1 MLKNRDTR
9 VFALVAMISLLL
21 LSACDSG
28 GGPAT
33 PTPSPTTGAAID
45 PNTGSRSQGT
55 STVLDIKDDVQF
67 IDMMTPHH
75 QLAVDMAKV
84 ALEHAQHGELKG
96 LANDIIMSQQDEI
109 NRMAMWRAEL
119 GGATPTSGHGDMS
132 GGGSSHDQMKDMP
145 GMDVDLKQ
153 LAASSNFDRDFI
165 EAMIPHHQ
173 SAIDMAKAAM
183 PNLKHQPLRD
193 LASDIITTQQAEIDR
208 MRQWQQEWK

>member
-1 MLKNRDTR
+1 MLKNRDSI
-9 VFALVAMISLLL
+9 VFALIAMISLLL

-28 GGPAT
+28 GGPAA
-33 PTPSPTTGAAID
+33 PTPSSTTGAAID
-45 PNTGSRSQGT
+45 PNTGSPSQGT
-55 STVLDIKDDVQF
+55 STALNIKDDVQF

-75 QLAVDMAKV
+75 QLALDMAKL

-96 LANDIIMSQQDEI
+96 LANDIILSQQDEI
-109 NRMAMWRAEL
+109 NRMSMWRAEIA
-119 GGATPTSGHGDMS
+119 GATPTSGHAGMS
-132 GGGSSHDQMKDMP
+132 GGASHDQMKDMP

-173 SAIDMAKAAM
+173 SAIDMARAAM

-193 LASDIITTQQAEIDR
+193 LANDIITTQQAEIDR